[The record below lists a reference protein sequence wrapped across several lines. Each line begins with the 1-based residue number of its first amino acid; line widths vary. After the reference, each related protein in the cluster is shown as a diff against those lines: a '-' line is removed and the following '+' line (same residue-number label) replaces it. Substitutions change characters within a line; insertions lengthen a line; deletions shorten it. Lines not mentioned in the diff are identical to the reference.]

1 MKKQI
6 FLIWFLISLFISLL
20 MPQGSL
26 KADHRVASLQKKI
39 NEILHKTVIK
49 ELKLEGKEKEEVLKI
64 LQEYDFQKVR
74 AIDQLLHL
82 KEKLAQMEQ
91 DKTTSETELAATI
104 DKIKATNLTIQELEQ
119 KKVEKLKTLLTQ
131 EQISKYIVIHHRM
144 IDKIKEGVR
153 KEMKKSSR

>member
-6 FLIWFLISLFISLL
+6 FLIWFLAFLFI
-20 MPQGSL
+20 PQLSL

-49 ELKLEGKEKEEVLKI
+49 ELKLEGKEKEEILQI
-64 LQEYDFQKVR
+64 LQEYDTQKVK

-91 DKTTSETELAATI
+91 AKTTSEIELAALI
-104 DKIKATNLTIQELEQ
+104 EKIKSLNLTIQELEQ
-119 KKVEKLKTLLTQ
+119 KKVEKLKPLLTQ
-131 EQISKYIVIHHRM
+131 EQISKYIVIHHKM

-153 KEMKKSSR
+153 KEMKKGSK

>member
-1 MKKQI
+1 MKKNI
-6 FLIWFLISLFISLL
+6 FLILFLAFLFI
-20 MPQGSL
+20 PQVSL
-26 KADHRVASLQKKI
+26 KADHRVATLQKKI

-49 ELKLEGKEKEEVLKI
+49 ELKLEGEKKDEILKI

-91 DKTTSETELAATI
+91 DKTISETELAAI
-104 DKIKATNLTIQELEQ
+104 IEKIKATNLTIQELEQ

-131 EQISKYIVIHHRM
+131 EQISKYIVIHHKM

-153 KEMKKSSR
+153 K

>member
-6 FLIWFLISLFISLL
+6 FLIWFLAFLFI
-20 MPQGSL
+20 PQLSL

-49 ELKLEGKEKEEVLKI
+49 ELKLEGKEKEEILQI
-64 LQEYDFQKVR
+64 LQEYDTQKVK

-91 DKTTSETELAATI
+91 AKTTSEIELAALI
-104 DKIKATNLTIQELEQ
+104 EKIKSLNLTIQELEQ
-119 KKVEKLKTLLTQ
+119 KKVEKLKPLLTQ
-131 EQISKYIVIHHRM
+131 EQISKYIVIHNKM

-153 KEMKKSSR
+153 KEMKKGSK

>member
-1 MKKQI
+1 
-6 FLIWFLISLFISLL
+6 
-20 MPQGSL
+20 
-26 KADHRVASLQKKI
+26 
-39 NEILHKTVIK
+39 
-49 ELKLEGKEKEEVLKI
+49 
-64 LQEYDFQKVR
+64 
-74 AIDQLLHL
+74 
-82 KEKLAQMEQ
+82 MEQ

>member
-26 KADHRVASLQKKI
+26 KADHRVAALQKKI

-49 ELKLEGKEKEEVLKI
+49 ELKLEGKEKEEVLKV
-64 LQEYDFQKVR
+64 LQEYDFQKVK

-82 KEKLAQMEQ
+82 KENLAQMEQ
-91 DKTTSETELAATI
+91 DKTTSETELATI
-104 DKIKATNLTIQELEQ
+104 IEKIKTTNLTIQDLEQ

-144 IDKIKEGVR
+144 VDKVKEGVR
-153 KEMKKSSR
+153 KEMKKGSK

>member
-39 NEILHKTVIK
+39 NEILHKAVIK
-49 ELKLEGKEKEEVLKI
+49 ELKLEGKEKEEVMKI

-91 DKTTSETELAATI
+91 DKTISETELAAI
-104 DKIKATNLTIQELEQ
+104 IEKIKATNLTIQELEQ

-144 IDKIKEGVR
+144 IDKVKEGVR
-153 KEMKKSSR
+153 KEMKKGSK